1 MHSRVLPS
9 CQEQIVSTAIVGT
22 QDVYCAS
29 LLYRNTI
36 SNNKCSAY

>member
-9 CQEQIVSTAIVGT
+9 CQEEIVSTASVGT

-29 LLYRNTI
+29 MLYRKTII
-36 SNNKCSAY
+36 SNN